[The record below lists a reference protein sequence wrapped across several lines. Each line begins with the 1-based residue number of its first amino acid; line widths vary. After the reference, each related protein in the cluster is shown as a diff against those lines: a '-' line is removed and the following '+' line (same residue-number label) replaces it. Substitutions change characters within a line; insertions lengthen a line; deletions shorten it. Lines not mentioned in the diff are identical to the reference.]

1 MRANWTVL
9 RKTLT
14 LANTAYS
21 QAIPE
26 NAMFVSVS
34 STSDTASFQLSLNPL
49 QVAGVG
55 TQYRT
60 IPAMTTWEVQKP
72 VFGTKTIYLSSATA
86 GVEIEI
92 EVWS

>member
-1 MRANWTVL
+1 MRANHVVY

-21 QAIPE
+21 QVLPTDAK
-26 NAMFVSVS
+26 FVNVS
-34 STSDTASFQLSLNPL
+34 TTSDTASFLVSLTAL

-55 TQYRT
+55 TSYRT
-60 IPAMTTWEVQKP
+60 IPAGVAWEIP
-72 VFGTKTIYLSSATA
+72 EPILGDKTVYLSSATA
-86 GVEIEI
+86 GIEIEI